1 MKKSIKHLVV
11 SVIVVALAFTVLI
24 GTQLS
29 VVSNAGAAEESTTTT
44 SSRAAT
50 SKPSPSTE
58 STTTTTIRS
67 ERTVTPE
74 RVATPGVYVD
84 QISGFGSAMVQETTG
99 VAAIVGVGPDPSKP
113 AVMVSS
119 LSDFNDLVPGAS
131 TSLAAAVEQYFST
144 GGLTAVI
151 KGASGSSAAAILAAL
166 QTPIS
171 PIPLEADLLVSA
183 DLFTLS
189 GSEWLDVA
197 AAMGQVAATSSA
209 IALIDPPGSTVAQVV
224 AAPTSLAPLTGLGSE
239 LRSRSAENAE
249 SMMLFASNLLNT
261 SGQTV
266 PVSPAFAGVIAQT
279 DANEGF
285 WNAPNGFANTFS
297 SVRPQFAA
305 TRMQSGQLQVAGL
318 DPLMYFPG
326 RGAAVISDRL
336 LAGMGDYL
344 SEKRSLDTISSTI
357 TDGINQ
363 YVFAA
368 NDAAT
373 WSAVSASVSAYLESL
388 FVEGALVGTNAASA
402 YNVECGLGTTMTGQ
416 DILNGYMILTVEVAI
431 AHPGQFDRIS
441 FKQQMQT
448 S

>member
-1 MKKSIKHLVV
+1 MKKSRNHRVV
-11 SVIVVALAFTVLI
+11 SVIVVALAFTALI

-29 VVSNAGAAEESTTTT
+29 APSNAGAAEESTTTT
-44 SSRAAT
+44 SSRATTA
-50 SKPSPSTE
+50 KPSTATD

-67 ERTVTPE
+67 ERIVTPE

-84 QISGFGSAMVQETTG
+84 RLSGFGSALVQVPTG
-99 VAAIVGVGPDPSKP
+99 VAAIIGVGADPAKP
-113 AVMVSS
+113 SVMVSS
-119 LSDFNDLVPGAS
+119 LSDFNVLVPEAS
-131 TSLAAAVEQYFST
+131 PSLSTAVEQYFSN
-144 GGLTAVI
+144 GGSTAVI
-151 KGASGSSAAAILAAL
+151 KGASGPSAAAILSAL

-171 PIPLEADLLVSA
+171 EEADLLVAA

-197 AAMGQVAATSSA
+197 AAMGRVAVTTSA
-209 IALIDPPGSTVAQVV
+209 IALIDPPASTVAQVV
-224 AAPTSLAPLTGLGSE
+224 STPTSLAPLTGLGTE
-239 LRSRSAENAE
+239 LRSRSGENAE
-249 SMMLFASNLLNT
+249 SMMLFASNLLNS

-305 TRMQSGQLQVAGL
+305 TRTQAGQLQVAGL

-326 RGAAVISDRL
+326 RGTAVISDRL
-336 LAGMGDYL
+336 LSGMGDYL
-344 SEKRSLDTISSTI
+344 AVKRTLDTISATI
-357 TDGINQ
+357 TNGINQ
-363 YVFAA
+363 YVFSP
-368 NDAAT
+368 NDAST
-373 WSAVSASVSAYLESL
+373 WSAVSASVSTYLESL
-388 FVEGALVGTNAASA
+388 FAEGALMGTNAASA
-402 YNVECGLGTTMTGQ
+402 YNVDCGLGTTMTGQ
-416 DILNGYMILTVEVAI
+416 DILNGYMILTVEVAV

-441 FKQQMQT
+441 FKQQLQT